1 MYISILIQMILMEEN
16 TLQPSAEEKSK
27 PQIKNGNKLEQKK
40 VKKRP
45 ATSGKNIADKKNKL
59 KDDLKKVNSTKKK
72 EVKEDEHEKIKSD
85 KTASDDNS
93 IKEKQDYTKLGLEKL
108 VNVFEELYTGDFWL
122 KNQQNLQQINDLF
135 EEKFQIELNKQKKIF
150 VKQGGKEVDFFFKPD
165 YKKKFE
171 KIFFEYRKKKRDHY
185 KKQEEIQ
192 KINLE
197 KKNNIINEIKKLID
211 QNQIDSKTYKTFR
224 ELRESWYNTGYVPR
238 HESQNLWETFKHHIE
253 RFYAFLH
260 LDREFRDLDYK
271 HNYEE
276 KLKIIEKAEELK
288 NVTDVVRASR
298 DLNILHQ
305 KWKNDL
311 GPVAKEHREDLW
323 VRFQKASK
331 VIQTKRQ
338 EYQKDK
344 VSVMQENLHKKND
357 LLKKM
362 KSILDKV
369 PDNHSSWQNA
379 LKNFNLL
386 RDEFKDIGY
395 VPAKNSKI
403 LWKSFREYGTEFMR
417 KKNIFYK
424 EQKKT
429 FTININEKKEIIKLS
444 KNILESENWNNCVEE
459 MKGFQKKWK
468 NVGFIPRKIEN
479 KLWIDFSKIHKDY
492 FDRLKLGYKKISL
505 EQEKLLIEK
514 KSYLEKIKSN
524 QFDKS
529 IESIENQLEK
539 HVQNWN
545 NLGVLDAKNE
555 SKINQVFFKNLT
567 TEIKNADLEKDELKH
582 VLKTINTKMF
592 EYDSNLLD
600 IEYDNIKSQLS
611 NLKSEL
617 TQLENNLE
625 FFSNSSSKNPL
636 FKNVEKQ
643 IKNCEKK
650 IEKFH
655 EEYIYLKKIKA
666 LKSKKADRIG
676 TMENEK
682 KAIEDQEDSSS
693 IES

>member
-1 MYISILIQMILMEEN
+1 MYISILIQVILMEEN
-16 TLQPSAEEKSK
+16 TLQPGAEEKLK
-27 PQIKNGNKLEQKK
+27 PQINNESKLDKKK
-40 VKKRP
+40 VEKKP
-45 ATSGKNIADKKNKL
+45 TAAGKKIATKKDKL
-59 KDDLKKVNSTKKK
+59 KGDSKKTSSTKKK
-72 EVKEDEHEKIKSD
+72 EIKGNEPEKIKSD
-85 KTASDDNS
+85 KTTSNNDLV
-93 IKEKQDYTKLGLEKL
+93 KEKPDYTKFSLEKL
-108 VNVFEELYTGDFWL
+108 INVFEELSTGDLWL
-122 KNQQNLQQINDLF
+122 KNQQNLQLVNEFF
-135 EEKFQIELNKQKKIF
+135 EEKFQNELIKQKKVF

-165 YKKKFE
+165 YKKKFD
-171 KIFFEYRKKKRDHY
+171 KISFEYRRKKRDHY
-185 KKQEEIQ
+185 KKQEAIQ

-224 ELRESWYNTGYVPR
+224 ALQESWYNTGYVPR
-238 HESQNLWETFKHHIE
+238 NETQNLWETFRHHTE

-276 KLKIIEKAEELK
+276 KLKIIKKAEELES
-288 NVTDVVRASR
+288 VDDVVRASR

-305 KWKNDL
+305 KWKHDL

-323 VRFQKASK
+323 YRFQKASK

-338 EYQKDK
+338 EYQKDR
-344 VSVMQENLHKKND
+344 VGIMQENLNKKND

-369 PDNHSSWQNA
+369 PENHNSWQNA
-379 LKNFNLL
+379 LKNYNLL
-386 RDEFKDIGY
+386 RDEFKEIGY
-395 VPAKNSKI
+395 VPAKNSKT

-417 KKNIFYK
+417 KKNVFYK

-444 KNILESENWNNCVEE
+444 RNILESENWDSCVEE

-468 NVGFIPRKIEN
+468 TVGFIPRKIEN
-479 KLWIDFSKIHKDY
+479 KLWKDFSEIHKDY
-492 FDRLKLGYKKISL
+492 FDRLKLGLKQISH
-505 EQEKLLIEK
+505 EQEKLLKEK

-524 QFDKS
+524 QFEKS
-529 IESIENQLEK
+529 IESIEDQLEK

-545 NLGVLDAKNE
+545 NLGVLDTKNE
-555 SKINQVFFKNLT
+555 SKMNQVFFKNLT
-567 TEIKNADLEKDELKH
+567 TEIKNADLEKDELKN

-600 IEYDNIKSQLS
+600 IEYDDVKSQLS

-625 FFSNSSSKNPL
+625 FFSNSSTENPL

-643 IKNCEKK
+643 IKSCEKK
-650 IEKFH
+650 IEKFQD
-655 EEYIYLKKIKA
+655 EYVYLKKIKTA
-666 LKSKKADRIG
+666 KNKNTNQIEI
-676 TMENEK
+676 TENK
-682 KAIEDQEDSSS
+682 KAIKNQEDLSSN
-693 IES
+693 ES

>member
-1 MYISILIQMILMEEN
+1 MEEN

-45 ATSGKNIADKKNKL
+45 ATSGKNITDKKNKL
-59 KDDLKKVNSTKKK
+59 KDDSKKVNSTKKK

-85 KTASDDNS
+85 KIASDDKL
-93 IKEKQDYTKLGLEKL
+93 IKEKPDYTKLGLEKL
-108 VNVFEELYTGDFWL
+108 INVFEELYTGDFWL

-135 EEKFQIELNKQKKIF
+135 EEKFQIELNKQKKVF
-150 VKQGGKEVDFFFKPD
+150 VKKGGKEVDFFFKPD
-165 YKKKFE
+165 YKKKFD
-171 KIFFEYRKKKRDHY
+171 KISFEYRKKKRDHY

-224 ELRESWYNTGYVPR
+224 ELRDSWYNTGYVPR

-288 NVTDVVRASR
+288 NVMDVVRASR

-505 EQEKLLIEK
+505 EQEKLLTEK

-555 SKINQVFFKNLT
+555 SKMNQVFFKNLT
-567 TEIKNADLEKDELKH
+567 IEVKNADLEKDELKH

-625 FFSNSSSKNPL
+625 FFSNSSSENPL

-655 EEYIYLKKIKA
+655 EEYIYLKKIKT

-676 TMENEK
+676 TMESEK
-682 KAIEDQEDSSS
+682 KAIENQEDSSS

>member
-1 MYISILIQMILMEEN
+1 MYISILIQVILMEEK
-16 TLQPSAEEKSK
+16 TLRPGAEEKSK
-27 PQIKNGNKLEQKK
+27 PQIKNKSKLDQKK
-40 VKKRP
+40 VKKQP
-45 ATSGKNIADKKNKL
+45 KAADKNIATQKDELKGVSKKTNSI
-59 KDDLKKVNSTKKK
+59 KKTEIKKG
-72 EVKEDEHEKIKSD
+72 EPEKIKSE
-85 KTASDDNS
+85 KTNTDNNLV
-93 IKEKQDYTKLGLEKL
+93 KEKRDYTKLSLEKL
-108 VNVFEELYTGDFWL
+108 ISVFEKLSTGDLWL
-122 KNQQNLQQINDLF
+122 KNQQNLQLINEVF
-135 EEKFQIELNKQKKIF
+135 EKKFQTELNKQKKIF
-150 VKQGGKEVDFFFKPD
+150 VKQGGNEVDFFFKPD
-165 YKKKFE
+165 YKKKFD
-171 KIFFEYRKKKRDHY
+171 KISFEYRKKKRDHY
-185 KKQEEIQ
+185 KKQEAIQ
-192 KINLE
+192 ITNLE
-197 KKNNIINEIKKLID
+197 KKNNIINEIKELID
-211 QNQIDSKTYKTFR
+211 QNQIDSKTYKKFR
-224 ELRESWYNTGYVPR
+224 ALQESWYNTGYVPR
-238 HESQNLWETFKHHIE
+238 NETQNLWETFRHHTE

-288 NVTDVVRASR
+288 NFIDVVRASR

-323 VRFQKASK
+323 LRFQKASK
-331 VIQTKRQ
+331 AIQTKRQ

-344 VSVMQENLHKKND
+344 VGIMQENLKKKND

-362 KSILDKV
+362 KSILDEV
-369 PDNHSSWQNA
+369 PENHNSWQNA

-386 RDEFKDIGY
+386 RDEFKEIGY
-395 VPAKNSKI
+395 VPAKNSKT

-444 KNILESENWNNCVEE
+444 RNILESENWDSCVEE

-468 NVGFIPRKIEN
+468 TVGFIPRKIEN
-479 KLWIDFSKIHKDY
+479 KLWKDFSEIHKDY
-492 FDRLKLGYKKISL
+492 FDRLKLGLKQISH
-505 EQEKLLIEK
+505 EQEKLLKEK

-524 QFDKS
+524 QFEKS
-529 IESIENQLEK
+529 IESIEDQLEK

-545 NLGVLDAKNE
+545 NLGVLDTKNE
-555 SKINQVFFKNLT
+555 SKMNQVFFKNLT
-567 TEIKNADLEKDELKH
+567 TEIKNADLEKDELKN

-625 FFSNSSSKNPL
+625 FFSNSSTENPL

-643 IKNCEKK
+643 IKSCEKK
-650 IEKFH
+650 IEKFQD
-655 EEYIYLKKIKA
+655 EYIYLKKIKN
-666 LKSKKADRIG
+666 KKNKKTNQIEII
-676 TMENEK
+676 ENK
-682 KAIEDQEDSSS
+682 KTIKNQEDSSS
-693 IES
+693 SES

>member
-45 ATSGKNIADKKNKL
+45 AASEKIITDKKNKL
-59 KDDLKKVNSTKKK
+59 NDDSKKVNSTKKK

-85 KTASDDNS
+85 KITSDDNL
-93 IKEKQDYTKLGLEKL
+93 IKEKPDYTKLGLEKL
-108 VNVFEELYTGDFWL
+108 INVFEELYTGDFWL
-122 KNQQNLQQINDLF
+122 QNQQNLQQINDLF
-135 EEKFQIELNKQKKIF
+135 EEKFQIELNKQKKVF

-165 YKKKFE
+165 YKKKFD
-171 KIFFEYRKKKRDHY
+171 KISFEYRKKKRDHY

-224 ELRESWYNTGYVPR
+224 ELRDSWYNTGYVPR

-288 NVTDVVRASR
+288 NVIDVVRASR

-344 VSVMQENLHKKND
+344 VNVMQENLHKKND

-403 LWKSFREYGTEFMR
+403 LWKSFREFGTEFMR
-417 KKNIFYK
+417 KKNLFYK

-468 NVGFIPRKIEN
+468 TVGFIPRKIEN
-479 KLWIDFSKIHKDY
+479 KLWMDFSKIHKDY
-492 FDRLKLGYKKISL
+492 FDRLKLGYKKISH
-505 EQEKLLIEK
+505 EQEKLLTEK

-545 NLGVLDAKNE
+545 NLGALDAKNE
-555 SKINQVFFKNLT
+555 SKMNQVFFKNLT

-625 FFSNSSSKNPL
+625 FFSNSSSENPL

-655 EEYIYLKKIKA
+655 EEYIYLKKIKTS
-666 LKSKKADRIG
+666 KSKKADRIG

-682 KAIEDQEDSSS
+682 KAIENQEDSSS
-693 IES
+693 SES

>member
-45 ATSGKNIADKKNKL
+45 ATSGKNITDKKNKL
-59 KDDLKKVNSTKKK
+59 KDDSKKVNSTKKK
-72 EVKEDEHEKIKSD
+72 EVKEDEHEKIKND
-85 KTASDDNS
+85 KIASDDIL
-93 IKEKQDYTKLGLEKL
+93 IKEKPDYTKLGLEKL
-108 VNVFEELYTGDFWL
+108 INVFEELYTGDFWL

-135 EEKFQIELNKQKKIF
+135 EEKFQIELHKQKKIF

-171 KIFFEYRKKKRDHY
+171 KISFEYRKKKRDHY

-224 ELRESWYNTGYVPR
+224 ELRDSWYNTGYVPR

-288 NVTDVVRASR
+288 NVMDVVRASR

-344 VSVMQENLHKKND
+344 VNVMQENLHKKND

-468 NVGFIPRKIEN
+468 TVGFIPRKIEN
-479 KLWIDFSKIHKDY
+479 KLWMDFSKIHKDY
-492 FDRLKLGYKKISL
+492 FDRLKLGYKKISH

-555 SKINQVFFKNLT
+555 SKMNQVFFKNLT
-567 TEIKNADLEKDELKH
+567 IEVKNADLEKDELKH

-625 FFSNSSSKNPL
+625 FFSNSSSENPL

-655 EEYIYLKKIKA
+655 EEYIYLKKIKTS
-666 LKSKKADRIG
+666 KSKKADRIG
-676 TMENEK
+676 TMQNEK
-682 KAIEDQEDSSS
+682 KAIENQEDSSS
-693 IES
+693 SES

>member
-45 ATSGKNIADKKNKL
+45 ATSGKNITDKKNKL
-59 KDDLKKVNSTKKK
+59 NDDSKKVNSTKKK

-85 KTASDDNS
+85 KIVSDDNL
-93 IKEKQDYTKLGLEKL
+93 IKEKPDYTKLGLEKL
-108 VNVFEELYTGDFWL
+108 INVFEELYTGDFWL
-122 KNQQNLQQINDLF
+122 QNQQNLQQINDLF
-135 EEKFQIELNKQKKIF
+135 EEKFQIELNKQKKVF
-150 VKQGGKEVDFFFKPD
+150 VKQGGKAVDFFFKPD
-165 YKKKFE
+165 YKKKFD
-171 KIFFEYRKKKRDHY
+171 KISFEYRKKKRDHY

-224 ELRESWYNTGYVPR
+224 ELRDSWYNTGYVPR

-288 NVTDVVRASR
+288 NVMDVVRASR

-323 VRFQKASK
+323 LRFQKASK

-344 VSVMQENLHKKND
+344 VGIMQENLNKKND

-362 KSILDKV
+362 KSILNKV
-369 PDNHSSWQNA
+369 PENHNSWQNA

-386 RDEFKDIGY
+386 RDEFKEIGY
-395 VPAKNSKI
+395 VPAKNSKT
-403 LWKSFREYGTEFMR
+403 LWKSFREFGTEFMR

-424 EQKKT
+424 EQKKI

-444 KNILESENWNNCVEE
+444 KNILESENWDNCVEQ

-468 NVGFIPRKIEN
+468 MVGFIPRKIEN
-479 KLWIDFSKIHKDY
+479 KLWKDFSEIHKDY
-492 FDRLKLGYKKISL
+492 FDRLKLGLKQISH
-505 EQEKLLIEK
+505 EQEELLKEK

-524 QFDKS
+524 QFEKS
-529 IESIENQLEK
+529 IESIEDQLEK

-545 NLGVLDAKNE
+545 NLGVLDTKNE
-555 SKINQVFFKNLT
+555 SKMNQVFFKNLT
-567 TEIKNADLEKDELKH
+567 TEVKNADLEKDELKN
-582 VLKTINTKMF
+582 VLKMINTKMF

-600 IEYDNIKSQLS
+600 IEYDDVKSQLS

-625 FFSNSSSKNPL
+625 FFSNSSTENPL

-643 IKNCEKK
+643 IKSCEKK
-650 IEKFH
+650 IEKFQD
-655 EEYIYLKKIKA
+655 EYIYLKKIKTA
-666 LKSKKADRIG
+666 KNKNTNQIEI
-676 TMENEK
+676 TENK
-682 KAIEDQEDSSS
+682 KAIKNQEDIASN
-693 IES
+693 ES

>member
-1 MYISILIQMILMEEN
+1 MEEK
-16 TLQPSAEEKSK
+16 TLRPGAEEKSK
-27 PQIKNGNKLEQKK
+27 PQIKNKSKLDQKK
-40 VKKRP
+40 VKKQP
-45 ATSGKNIADKKNKL
+45 KAADKNIATQKDELKGVSKKTNSI
-59 KDDLKKVNSTKKK
+59 KKTEIKKG
-72 EVKEDEHEKIKSD
+72 EPEKIKSE
-85 KTASDDNS
+85 KTNTDNNLV
-93 IKEKQDYTKLGLEKL
+93 KEKRDYTKLSLEKL
-108 VNVFEELYTGDFWL
+108 ISVFEKLSTGDLWL
-122 KNQQNLQQINDLF
+122 KNQQNLQLINEVF
-135 EEKFQIELNKQKKIF
+135 EKKFQTELNKQKKIF
-150 VKQGGKEVDFFFKPD
+150 VKQGGNEVDFFFKPD
-165 YKKKFE
+165 YKKKFD
-171 KIFFEYRKKKRDHY
+171 KISFEYRKKKRDHY
-185 KKQEEIQ
+185 KKQEAIQ
-192 KINLE
+192 ITNLE
-197 KKNNIINEIKKLID
+197 KKNNIINEIKELID
-211 QNQIDSKTYKTFR
+211 QNQINSKTYKKFR
-224 ELRESWYNTGYVPR
+224 ALQESWYNTGYVPR
-238 HESQNLWETFKHHIE
+238 NETQNLWETFRHHTE

-288 NVTDVVRASR
+288 NFIDVVRASR

-323 VRFQKASK
+323 LRFQKASK
-331 VIQTKRQ
+331 AIQTKRQ

-344 VSVMQENLHKKND
+344 VGIMQENLKKKND

-362 KSILDKV
+362 KSILDEV
-369 PDNHSSWQNA
+369 PENHNSWQNA

-386 RDEFKDIGY
+386 RDEFKEIGY
-395 VPAKNSKI
+395 VPAKNSKT

-424 EQKKT
+424 EQKRT
-429 FTININEKKEIIKLS
+429 FTVNINEKKEIIKLS
-444 KNILESENWNNCVEE
+444 KNILESKNWDNCVEQ

-468 NVGFIPRKIEN
+468 MVGFIPRKIEN
-479 KLWIDFSKIHKDY
+479 KLWKDFSEIHKDY
-492 FDRLKLGYKKISL
+492 FDRLKLGLKQISH
-505 EQEKLLIEK
+505 EQEKLLKEK

-524 QFDKS
+524 QFEKS
-529 IESIENQLEK
+529 IESIEDQLEK

-545 NLGVLDAKNE
+545 NLGVLDTKNE
-555 SKINQVFFKNLT
+555 SKMNQVFFKNLT
-567 TEIKNADLEKDELKH
+567 TEIKNADLEKDELKN

-625 FFSNSSSKNPL
+625 FFSNSSTENPL

-643 IKNCEKK
+643 IKSCEKK
-650 IEKFH
+650 IEKFQD
-655 EEYIYLKKIKA
+655 EYIYLKKIKN
-666 LKSKKADRIG
+666 KKNKKTNQIEII
-676 TMENEK
+676 ENK
-682 KAIEDQEDSSS
+682 KTIKNQEDSSS
-693 IES
+693 SES

>member
-1 MYISILIQMILMEEN
+1 MYISILIQVILMEEK
-16 TLQPSAEEKSK
+16 TLRPGAEEKSK
-27 PQIKNGNKLEQKK
+27 PQIKNKSKLDQKK
-40 VKKRP
+40 VKKQP
-45 ATSGKNIADKKNKL
+45 KAADKNIATQKDELKGVSKKTNSI
-59 KDDLKKVNSTKKK
+59 KKTEIKKG
-72 EVKEDEHEKIKSD
+72 EPEKIKSE
-85 KTASDDNS
+85 KTNTDNNLV
-93 IKEKQDYTKLGLEKL
+93 KEKRDYTKLSLEKL
-108 VNVFEELYTGDFWL
+108 ISVFEKLSTGDLWL
-122 KNQQNLQQINDLF
+122 KNQQNLQLINEVF
-135 EEKFQIELNKQKKIF
+135 EKKFQTELNKQKKIF
-150 VKQGGKEVDFFFKPD
+150 VKQGGNEVDFFFKPD
-165 YKKKFE
+165 YKKKFD
-171 KIFFEYRKKKRDHY
+171 KISFEYRKKKRDHY
-185 KKQEEIQ
+185 KKQETIQ
-192 KINLE
+192 ITNLE
-197 KKNNIINEIKKLID
+197 KKNNIINEIKELID
-211 QNQIDSKTYKTFR
+211 QNQIDSKTYKKFR
-224 ELRESWYNTGYVPR
+224 ALQESWYNTGYVPR
-238 HESQNLWETFKHHIE
+238 NETQNLWETFRHHTE

-288 NVTDVVRASR
+288 NLIDVVRASR

-323 VRFQKASK
+323 LRFQKASK
-331 VIQTKRQ
+331 AIQTKRQ

-344 VSVMQENLHKKND
+344 VGIMQENLKKKND

-362 KSILDKV
+362 KSILDEV
-369 PDNHSSWQNA
+369 PENHNSWQNA

-386 RDEFKDIGY
+386 RDEFKEIGY
-395 VPAKNSKI
+395 VPAKNSKT

-444 KNILESENWNNCVEE
+444 RNILESENWDSCVEE

-468 NVGFIPRKIEN
+468 TVGFIPRKIEN
-479 KLWIDFSKIHKDY
+479 KLWKDFSEIHKDY
-492 FDRLKLGYKKISL
+492 FDRLKLGLKQISH
-505 EQEKLLIEK
+505 EQEKLLKEK

-524 QFDKS
+524 QFEKS
-529 IESIENQLEK
+529 IESIEDQLEK

-545 NLGVLDAKNE
+545 NLGVLDTKNE
-555 SKINQVFFKNLT
+555 SKMNQVFFKNLT
-567 TEIKNADLEKDELKH
+567 TEIKNADLEKDELKN

-600 IEYDNIKSQLS
+600 IKYDDVKSQLS

-625 FFSNSSSKNPL
+625 FFSNSSTENPL

-643 IKNCEKK
+643 IKSCEKK
-650 IEKFH
+650 IEKFQD
-655 EEYIYLKKIKA
+655 EYIYLKKIKN
-666 LKSKKADRIG
+666 KKNKKTNQIEII
-676 TMENEK
+676 ENK
-682 KAIEDQEDSSS
+682 KTIKNQEDSSS
-693 IES
+693 SES

>member
-1 MYISILIQMILMEEN
+1 MYISILIYVILMEEN
-16 TLQPSAEEKSK
+16 TLQPSAEGKSK
-27 PQIKNGNKLEQKK
+27 SQIKNESKLGQKK
-40 VKKRP
+40 VKKKP
-45 ATSGKNIADKKNKL
+45 AAAGKKTAIQKDKL
-59 KDDLKKVNSTKKK
+59 KDDSKKTNSTKKK
-72 EVKEDEHEKIKSD
+72 EIKGDEPEKIKSE
-85 KTASDDNS
+85 KITSKNNLIEEKSD
-93 IKEKQDYTKLGLEKL
+93 YAKLSLEKL
-108 VNVFEELYTGDFWL
+108 INIFEELSTGDFWL
-122 KNQQNLQQINDLF
+122 KNQQNLLLINELF
-135 EEKFQIELNKQKKIF
+135 EEKFQTELNKQKKVF

-165 YKKKFE
+165 YKKRFDKISFE
-171 KIFFEYRKKKRDHY
+171 FRKKKRDYY
-185 KKQEEIQ
+185 KKQEAIQ
-192 KINLE
+192 IINLE

-211 QNQIDSKTYKTFR
+211 QNQIDSKTYKKFR
-224 ELRESWYNTGYVPR
+224 ALQESWYSTGYVPR
-238 HESQNLWETFKHHIE
+238 NETQNLWETFRHHVE

-276 KLKIIEKAEELK
+276 KLKIIEKAEELE

-311 GPVAKEHREDLW
+311 GPVVKEHREDLW
-323 VRFQKASK
+323 LRFQKASK

-344 VSVMQENLHKKND
+344 VVIMQENLNKKND

-362 KSILDKV
+362 KSFLDKI
-369 PDNHSSWQNA
+369 PENHNSWQNA

-386 RDEFKDIGY
+386 RDEFKEIGY
-395 VPAKNSKI
+395 VPSENSKT
-403 LWKSFREYGTEFMR
+403 LWKSFRECGTEFMR

-424 EQKKT
+424 EQKKR
-429 FTININEKKEIIKLS
+429 FAININEKKEIIKLS
-444 KNILESENWNNCVEE
+444 KNILENENWDSCIEQ

-468 NVGFIPRKIEN
+468 TVGFIPRKIEN
-479 KLWIDFSKIHKDY
+479 KLWKDFSEIHKDY
-492 FDRLKLGYKKISL
+492 FDRLKSGFKQISH
-505 EQEKLLIEK
+505 EQEKLLKEK

-529 IESIENQLEK
+529 IESIEEQLEK

-555 SKINQVFFKNLT
+555 SKMNQMFFKNLT

-582 VLKTINTKMF
+582 VIKTINSKMF
-592 EYDSNLLD
+592 EYDSSLLD

-625 FFSNSSSKNPL
+625 FFSNSSTENPL

-643 IKNCEKK
+643 IKSCEKK
-650 IEKFH
+650 IEKFQG
-655 EEYIYLKKIKA
+655 EYIYLKKIKA
-666 LKSKKADRIG
+666 AINKKANQIEI
-676 TMENEK
+676 TENK
-682 KAIEDQEDSSS
+682 KTTKNQEDSSS
-693 IES
+693 DES

>member
-1 MYISILIQMILMEEN
+1 MYISILIQVILMEEK
-16 TLQPSAEEKSK
+16 TLRPGAEEKSK
-27 PQIKNGNKLEQKK
+27 PQIKNKSKLDQKK
-40 VKKRP
+40 VKKQP
-45 ATSGKNIADKKNKL
+45 KAADKNIATQKDELKGVSKKTNSI
-59 KDDLKKVNSTKKK
+59 KKTEIKKG
-72 EVKEDEHEKIKSD
+72 EPEKIKSE
-85 KTASDDNS
+85 KTNTDNNLV
-93 IKEKQDYTKLGLEKL
+93 KEKRDYTKLSLEKL
-108 VNVFEELYTGDFWL
+108 ISVFEKLSTGDLWL
-122 KNQQNLQQINDLF
+122 KNQQNLQLINEVF
-135 EEKFQIELNKQKKIF
+135 EKKFQTELNKQKKIF
-150 VKQGGKEVDFFFKPD
+150 VKQGGNEVDFFFKPD
-165 YKKKFE
+165 YKKKFD
-171 KIFFEYRKKKRDHY
+171 KISFEYRKKKRDHY
-185 KKQEEIQ
+185 KKQEAIQ
-192 KINLE
+192 ITNLE
-197 KKNNIINEIKKLID
+197 KKNNIINEIKELID
-211 QNQIDSKTYKTFR
+211 QNQINSKTYKKFR
-224 ELRESWYNTGYVPR
+224 ALQESWYNTGYVPR
-238 HESQNLWETFKHHIE
+238 NETQNLWETFRHHTE

-288 NVTDVVRASR
+288 NFIDVVRASR

-323 VRFQKASK
+323 LRFQKASK
-331 VIQTKRQ
+331 AIQTKRQ

-344 VSVMQENLHKKND
+344 VGIMQENLKKKND

-362 KSILDKV
+362 KSILDEV
-369 PDNHSSWQNA
+369 PENHNSWQNA

-386 RDEFKDIGY
+386 RDEFKEIGY
-395 VPAKNSKI
+395 VPAKNSKT

-424 EQKKT
+424 EQKRT
-429 FTININEKKEIIKLS
+429 FTVNINEKKEIIKLS
-444 KNILESENWNNCVEE
+444 KNILESKNWDNCVEQ

-468 NVGFIPRKIEN
+468 MVGFIPRKIEN
-479 KLWIDFSKIHKDY
+479 KLWKDFSEIHKDY
-492 FDRLKLGYKKISL
+492 FDRLKLGLKQISH
-505 EQEKLLIEK
+505 EQEKLLKEK

-524 QFDKS
+524 QFEKS
-529 IESIENQLEK
+529 IESIEDQLEK

-545 NLGVLDAKNE
+545 NLGVLDTKNE
-555 SKINQVFFKNLT
+555 SKMNQVFFKNLT
-567 TEIKNADLEKDELKH
+567 TEIKNADLEKDELKN

-625 FFSNSSSKNPL
+625 FFSNSSTENPL

-643 IKNCEKK
+643 IKSCEKK
-650 IEKFH
+650 IEKFQD
-655 EEYIYLKKIKA
+655 EYIYLKKIKN
-666 LKSKKADRIG
+666 KKNKKTNQIEII
-676 TMENEK
+676 ENK
-682 KAIEDQEDSSS
+682 KTIKNQEDSSS
-693 IES
+693 SES